1 MGEPPPVCLCVSR
14 SKTLRPISET
24 ARAHARVAVRHVSHL
39 ASCGLCRESGLGEEE
54 VGPFTAQMSLM
65 RAMCEESW

>member
-1 MGEPPPVCLCVSR
+1 MGSTAAGGSRRGQSFPPCHAELRTCV
-14 SKTLRPISET
+14 
-24 ARAHARVAVRHVSHL
+24 AAHHVSHL
-39 ASCGLCRESGLGEEE
+39 PSCGLCREVGLGEEE